1 MTKNYPLEYVLK
13 QIDGS
18 GGITLT
24 VAQRLGCD
32 WLTAKRYVEKWETTK
47 RAFEAEREK
56 VLDVA
61 ESVVNRNIQ
70 LAYRMQN
77 ETQQPVDSGDAKWV
91 LSRLGKSRG
100 YADKQELELGG
111 KGQDGAI
118 VVDDSR
124 SEYHSR
130 ALAALAKTIGNL
142 VAGQRDEQS
151 GAVDASERSAMA
163 SGD

>member
-1 MTKNYPLEYVLK
+1 MRAKGYSLQTMMDA
-13 QIDGS
+13 IDGS

-24 VAQRLGCD
+24 VAQRLQCD
-32 WLTAKRYVEKWETTK
+32 WMTARKYINKWETTK
-47 RAFEAEREK
+47 AAFEAEREK

-100 YADKQELELGG
+100 YADKQEIDLGG
-111 KGQDGAI
+111 DSELTIRVVYTDDGT
-118 VVDDSR
+118 DDHAP
-124 SEYHSR
+124 E
-130 ALAALAKTIGNL
+130 AA
-142 VAGQRDEQS
+142 
-151 GAVDASERSAMA
+151 
-163 SGD
+163 

>member
-1 MTKNYPLEYVLK
+1 MTKNYPLEHVLE
-13 QIDGS
+13 QIEGS

-100 YADKQELELGG
+100 YADKQELELEAQV
-111 KGQDGAI
+111 KVASVELTDAE
-118 VVDDSR
+118 R
-124 SEYHSR
+124 R
-130 ALAALAKTIGNL
+130 AALAGL
-142 VAGQRDEQS
+142 LGL
-151 GAVDASERSAMA
+151 SEEDS
-163 SGD
+163 